1 MMMSGR
7 HSGSSNQGGIRR
19 FNILAICLL
28 MVCLGSVHAF
38 GVLMPGLQ
46 ETFMIGRLE
55 AGAIYAA
62 VIASLALSVLVS
74 NLAGSWLSSAGCFF
88 AAALV
93 AALGLSIAAMAR
105 SWGVVLIGY
114 GILFGGAN
122 GLGYAAALRH
132 LQLLM
137 DDRRGLAIGLVTAA
151 YGIGSVIWAWPMA
164 EMIGR
169 FGIPTVFLVLAG
181 VVFITGTTAAISTGN
196 RLSVAERRRDAMT
209 VLPWRR
215 IAQLWL
221 GYMLIVLPGLMTIGH
236 SVPIALR
243 AGVDQN
249 LAALCAAL
257 IGAGSVAG
265 SYVAGISAD
274 AMPLRSLLIG
284 VCGLEISAMMLLII
298 GGSPWNVLTALGM
311 TGLTYGAAIVLY
323 PALIAA
329 LFAASSNLV
338 FGIVFSA
345 WGVAGLLGPIL
356 AGMMADWTGGYGPAL
371 LMAALVALAAGLVA
385 WRMGQIPFPRRQ
397 RSPLIDHG

>member
-1 MMMSGR
+1 MMSVR
-7 HSGSSNQGGIRR
+7 HSTDSNQAGIRA
-19 FNILAICLL
+19 FNILATCLL

-46 ETFMIGRLE
+46 ETFMIGPLE
-55 AGAIYAA
+55 AGAIYAV
-62 VIASLALSVLVS
+62 VIASLALSVLVL
-74 NLAGSWLSSAGCFF
+74 NLAGSRLSSAGSFLV
-88 AAALV
+88 AAIV
-93 AALGLSIAAMAR
+93 AALGLFLAAMAR

-151 YGIGSVIWAWPMA
+151 YGVGSVIWAWPMA

-169 FGIPTVFLVLAG
+169 FGISTVFAVLAGTVFLAG
-181 VVFITGTTAAISTGN
+181 TITAISTGK
-196 RLSVAERRRDAMT
+196 RLTVAGPGRDTMVA
-209 VLPWRR
+209 LPWRR

-265 SYVAGISAD
+265 SYIAGIGAD
-274 AMPLRSLLIG
+274 AVPLRGLLIS
-284 VCGLEISAMMLLII
+284 VCGLETLAMVLLAI
-298 GGSPWNVLTALGM
+298 GGSPWNALAALGM
-311 TGLTYGAAIVLY
+311 VGLTYGAAIVLY

-329 LFAASSNLV
+329 LFAASGNLV

-345 WGVAGLLGPIL
+345 WGVAGILGPIL
-356 AGMMADWTGGYGPAL
+356 AGMIADRMGGYGPAL

-385 WRMGQIPFPRRQ
+385 WCMGQIPFPRRQ
-397 RSPLIDHG
+397 RSWLIGS

>member
-1 MMMSGR
+1 MMMNRCLEDST
-7 HSGSSNQGGIRR
+7 QAGIRS

-46 ETFMIGRLE
+46 ETFVIGRLE
-55 AGAIYAA
+55 GGAIYAA
-62 VIASLALSVLVS
+62 VIASLALAVLVS
-74 NLAGSWLSSAGCFF
+74 SVAGSRLSSAGSFF
-88 AAALV
+88 IAAIV
-93 AALGLSIAAMAR
+93 AALGLSIAATAR
-105 SWGVVLIGY
+105 SWGVVLVGY
-114 GILFGGAN
+114 GVLFGAAN

-137 DDRRGLAIGLVTAA
+137 EDRRGMAIGLVTAA
-151 YGIGSVIWAWPMA
+151 YGIGSVIWAWPMT

-169 FGIPTVFLVLAG
+169 FGIPTVFAVLAG
-181 VVFITGTTAAISTGN
+181 TVFLTGTIAAIASGN
-196 RLSVAERRRDAMT
+196 HLPAVDRRRGLMT
-209 VLPWRR
+209 VWPWRR

-221 GYMLIVLPGLMTIGH
+221 GYMLIVLPGLMIIGH

-257 IGAGSVAG
+257 IGAGSVTG
-265 SYVAGISAD
+265 SYAAGLAAD
-274 AMPLRSLLIG
+274 AVPLRSLLIS
-284 VCGLEISAMMLLII
+284 VCGLEILAMMLLVI
-298 GGSPWNVLTALGM
+298 GGSPWNVLTALGI

-385 WRMGQIPFPRRQ
+385 WCMGKIPLSRRQ